1 MGTDVAAY
9 TWVCLQTPLALLE
22 FAALQHHD
30 KTSLPRAHAGAP
42 LEDPNTAA

>member
-1 MGTDVAAY
+1 MGIYVAAY
-9 TWVCLQTPLALLE
+9 TWVCLHTPLALSE

-30 KTSLPRAHAGAP
+30 KTSLPRAHAEAL